1 MPYRSTNG
9 TSRLP
14 TYGPRSVQS
23 WSAVAC
29 HRFRR
34 AEQAGHHSH
43 PFSQATILG
52 ASKAV
57 ASHRT
62 PKSLF
67 GMTGSLIESLREWAT
82 KCGNQ
87 EVRRSNGSACSFH
100 GKTLSSDAVSLDQ
113 RDVAAADVR
122 AALCAVLECGGL
134 PPLSPRRT
142 GRTSQLPVL
151 GGYGSW
157 RS

>member
-1 MPYRSTNG
+1 MVYRSTNG

-14 TYGPRSVQS
+14 THGPRSVQS

-29 HRFRR
+29 HRFCR
-34 AEQAGHHSH
+34 AEQAGDHSH
-43 PFSQATILG
+43 PFSEATVLG

-67 GMTGSLIESLREWAT
+67 GVTGSWIDSLREWAT

-87 EVRRSNGSACSFH
+87 EVRRSSGSACSFH
-100 GKTLSSDAVSLDQ
+100 GKTLVE
-113 RDVAAADVR
+113 R
-122 AALCAVLECGGL
+122 C
-134 PPLSPRRT
+134 
-142 GRTSQLPVL
+142 
-151 GGYGSW
+151 
-157 RS
+157 